1 MKYLVQ
7 CILNIYL
14 YISYNF
20 PSVEEYLCG
29 KYNFL
34 INYFYNKHINFFLA
48 VFEYSVFIIFV
59 INKIFNILLLKEH

>member
-34 INYFYNKHINFFLA
+34 INYFYNKHINFFWLYLNI
-48 VFEYSVFIIFV
+48 VFLSY
-59 INKIFNILLLKEH
+59 LLLIKFLIYYY